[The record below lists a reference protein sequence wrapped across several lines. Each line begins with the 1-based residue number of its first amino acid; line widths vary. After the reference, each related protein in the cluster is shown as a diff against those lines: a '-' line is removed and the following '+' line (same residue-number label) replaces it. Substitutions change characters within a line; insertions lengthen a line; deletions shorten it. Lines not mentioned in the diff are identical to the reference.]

1 MSKISRIKSTFE
13 ELKKDNKKGLI
24 TFITAGDP
32 NFDLSLEIL
41 KRLPSSGADI
51 LEIGMPFTDPMADGP
66 SIQASYL
73 RALKEGQTLNK
84 TIKLVEIF
92 RESNKSTP
100 IVLMGYYNPIYK
112 YGVKKFLFDIKKVGI
127 DGLIIVDLPPEADEE
142 VCIPSNKI
150 GIDFIRLATPTSSIT
165 RLPAIIKNAS
175 GFLYYVSVLG
185 ITGSKTPEI
194 NSIKKNVEIRKS
206 FSEIPVAVGFGIKT
220 PIQAASIA
228 QTSDAIVVGSAIIE
242 KIYDTHKKNHSN
254 ELFVIEEV
262 SNFVESLSNAISSNN

>member
-150 GIDFIRLATPTSSIT
+150 GIDFIRLATPTSSIN
-165 RLPAIIKNAS
+165 RLPTIIKNAS

-194 NSIKKNVEIRKS
+194 NSIKKNVEIIKNL
-206 FSEIPVAVGFGIKT
+206 SEIPVAVGFGIKT

>member
-194 NSIKKNVEIRKS
+194 NSIKKNVEIIKS

-242 KIYDTHKKNHSN
+242 KIYDTYKKNHSN

>member
-1 MSKISRIKSTFE
+1 MSKISRIKSTFD
-13 ELKKDNKKGLI
+13 ELKKNNKKGLI

-92 RESNKSTP
+92 RKSNKSTP

-112 YGVKKFLFDIKKVGI
+112 YGVEKFLFDIKKVGI

-150 GIDFIRLATPTSSIT
+150 GIDFIRLATPTSSID
-165 RLPAIIKNAS
+165 RLPTIIKNAS
-175 GFLYYVSVLG
+175 GFLYYISVLG
-185 ITGSKTPEI
+185 ITGSKTPEL
-194 NSIKKNVEIRKS
+194 NSIKKNVEIIKS
-206 FSEIPVAVGFGIKT
+206 LSEIPVAVGFGIKT
-220 PIQAASIA
+220 PLQAASIA

-242 KIYDTHKKNHSN
+242 KIYDTHKKNHSD
-254 ELFVIEEV
+254 EVLIVEEV
-262 SNFVESLSNAISSNN
+262 SNFVASLSNAISSNN

>member
-1 MSKISRIKSTFE
+1 MSKISRIKSTFD

-194 NSIKKNVEIRKS
+194 NSIKKNVEIIKS

-242 KIYDTHKKNHSN
+242 KIYDTHKKSN
-254 ELFVIEEV
+254 SDELFVIEEV

>member
-32 NFDLSLEIL
+32 NFDVSLEIL

-194 NSIKKNVEIRKS
+194 NSIKKNVEIIKS